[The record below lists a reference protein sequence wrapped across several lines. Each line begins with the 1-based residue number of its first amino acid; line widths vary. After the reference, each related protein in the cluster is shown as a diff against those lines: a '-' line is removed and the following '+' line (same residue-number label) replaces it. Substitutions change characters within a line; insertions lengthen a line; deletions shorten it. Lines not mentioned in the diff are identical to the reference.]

1 MTSVSFAIIDYG
13 AGNLRSIRRALEAAG
28 ASVKITS
35 DAADIFDA
43 DAVVFPGVGAAG
55 AAMRRLTEL
64 DLIAPVADAVR
75 REKPFLGICLG
86 MQLLF
91 GPQEEGSTAGLGL
104 LPGHVRSLRPT
115 MKIPQIGWNRVIWET
130 DTVGYGKGDSD
141 DFYFVHSY
149 VAVPED
155 PADVVATTWYGE
167 EFPSIVRHGSTWG
180 MQFHP
185 EKSGPAGLRLVARW
199 VEGVRSATLA
209 PLAEV
214 TA

>member
-1 MTSVSFAIIDYG
+1 MSVSIAIIDYG

-28 ASVKITS
+28 ATVEVTAES
-35 DAADIFDA
+35 DAIKNA

-55 AAMRRLTEL
+55 AAMERLSEL
-64 DLIAPVADAVR
+64 DLTEPIADAVR

-104 LPGHVRSLRPT
+104 LPGYVRTLSPT
-115 MKIPQIGWNRVIWET
+115 MKIPQIAWNRVTWET
-130 DTVGYGKGDSD
+130 DAAGYSKGDAD

-149 VAVPED
+149 VAVPDD

-167 EFPSIVRHGSTWG
+167 AFPSIVRHGATWG

-199 VEGVRSATLA
+199 VDGVRSGNLA
-209 PLAEV
+209 PLAEA

>member
-1 MTSVSFAIIDYG
+1 MTISVAIIDYG
-13 AGNLRSIRRALEAAG
+13 AGNLRSIRRALEGAG
-28 ASVKITS
+28 VSAEVTA
-35 DAADIFDA
+35 DAATILKS

-55 AAMRRLTEL
+55 AAMERLSEL
-64 DLIAPVADAVR
+64 ELIEPIADAVQ
-75 REKPFLGICLG
+75 RETPFLGICLG

-91 GPQEEGSTAGLGL
+91 GPQEEGRTSGLGL
-104 LPGHVRSLRPT
+104 LPGHVRSLRST
-115 MKIPQIGWNRVIWET
+115 MKVPQIGWNRVTW
-130 DTVGYGKGDSD
+130 TVDAGGYRVGDAD

-149 VAVPED
+149 LVEPEN

-185 EKSGPAGLRLVARW
+185 EKSGPAGLMLVNRW
-199 VEGVRSATLA
+199 VDGVRSGSQ
-209 PLAEV
+209 PRLAEA